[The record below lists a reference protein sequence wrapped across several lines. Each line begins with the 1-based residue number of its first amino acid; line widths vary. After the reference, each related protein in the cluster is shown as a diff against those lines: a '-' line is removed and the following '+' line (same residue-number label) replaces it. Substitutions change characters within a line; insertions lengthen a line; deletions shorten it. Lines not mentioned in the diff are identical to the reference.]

1 VKYDL
6 LAACSKKCSIN
17 PGSLPGGVGELIH
30 RWFEEGANRET
41 IIARARELGVKVT
54 SGSLQR
60 HKANHLL
67 PARDPHSPL
76 NDGDDDPSR
85 KFSELE
91 VIDSVIQ
98 RFARQ
103 MQKGSQQVTTEQGL
117 RAIELKHK
125 LTEGSVF
132 DALFDA
138 LSGNDDEDMSDLG
151 PAAPDGFATLDEF
164 VTEGDDPPLEPP
176 ITGV

>member
-1 VKYDL
+1 MKYEMIG
-6 LAACSKKCSIN
+6 CSRKCSLHPAN
-17 PGSLPGGVGELIH
+17 LPGGVGELVH
-30 RWFEEGANRET
+30 RWFEEGANRQS
-41 IIARARELGVKVT
+41 IIQRAGELGAKLT
-54 SGSLQR
+54 SGSIQR
-60 HKANHLL
+60 HKANHLR
-67 PARDPHSPL
+67 PGKDPSSPL
-76 NDGDDDPSR
+76 NDGDDPGR
-85 KFSELE
+85 RFSELE

-103 MQKGSQQVTTEQGL
+103 MQHGQTSVTTEQGL

-138 LSGNDDEDMSDLG
+138 LAGGDDDEDDLSDLEPG
-151 PAAPDGFATLDEF
+151 VSPPPSDAAEEPPVEDDG
-164 VTEGDDPPLEPP
+164 PLEPP

>member
-1 VKYDL
+1 MKYDL
-6 LAACSKKCSIN
+6 LAACSKKCSVN
-17 PGSLPGGVGELIH
+17 PGNMPAGVGELVH

-41 IIARARELGVKVT
+41 IIARAGELGKKLT
-54 SGSLQR
+54 SGALQR
-60 HKANHLL
+60 HKANHLI
-67 PARDPHSPL
+67 PARDPNSPL
-76 NDGDDDPSR
+76 NDGDDSPDR

-103 MQKGSQQVTTEQGL
+103 MQSGSGQVTTEQGL

-138 LSGNDDEDMSDLG
+138 LAGGDDDDLGDLG
-151 PAAPDGFATLDEF
+151 PPAPDGFATLDEYS
-164 VTEGDDPPLEPP
+164 EGEDPPLEPP

>member
-1 VKYDL
+1 MP
-6 LAACSKKCSIN
+6 A
-17 PGSLPGGVGELIH
+17 GVGELVH

-41 IIARARELGVKVT
+41 VMARAAELGVKLT
-54 SGSLQR
+54 SGSIQR
-60 HKANHLL
+60 HKSNHLM
-67 PARDPHSPL
+67 PARDPNSPL
-76 NDGDDDPSR
+76 NDGDEDPGR
-85 KFSELE
+85 KYSELE
-91 VIDSVIQ
+91 VIDAVIQ

-103 MQKGSQQVTTEQGL
+103 MSHGSGQVTTEQGL

-138 LSGNDDEDMSDLG
+138 LSGDDGDEDLSDLEPG
-151 PAAPDGFATLDEF
+151 LASPPEPAEEEA
-164 VTEGDDPPLEPP
+164 DPPLEPP

>member
-1 VKYDL
+1 MKYDL
-6 LAACSKKCSIN
+6 ASCSRKCTLN
-17 PGSLPGGVGELIH
+17 PGRLPAGVGELVH
-30 RWFEEGANRET
+30 RWLEEGANRET
-41 IIARARELGVKVT
+41 VIARAAELGVKLT
-54 SGSLQR
+54 SGSIQR
-60 HKANHLL
+60 HKSNHLI
-67 PARDPHSPL
+67 PARDPNSPL
-76 NDGDDDPSR
+76 NDGDDAPGR
-85 KFSELE
+85 RFSELE

-103 MQKGSQQVTTEQGL
+103 MQAGSGQVTTEQGL

-138 LSGNDDEDMSDLG
+138 LSGDGDDEDEDLSDLEP
-151 PAAPDGFATLDEF
+151 PAAQPEPPEEEDE
-164 VTEGDDPPLEPP
+164 EPLEPP

>member
-1 VKYDL
+1 MKYDIVD
-6 LAACSKKCSIN
+6 CSKKCTLN
-17 PGSLPGGVGELIH
+17 PGRMPAGVGELVH
-30 RWFEEGANRET
+30 RWFEDGDNRDAVM
-41 IIARARELGVKVT
+41 ARAKELGVKLT
-54 SGSLQR
+54 SGSIQR
-60 HKANHLL
+60 HKSNHLV
-67 PARDPHSPL
+67 PAKDPNSPL
-76 NDGDDDPSR
+76 NDGEEDPGR
-85 KFSELE
+85 RFSEIE

-103 MQKGSQQVTTEQGL
+103 MQHGSQQVTTEQGL

-138 LSGNDDEDMSDLG
+138 LAGGDEDEDLSDLEPAPE
-151 PAAPDGFATLDEF
+151 PAAEPGLEED
-164 VTEGDDPPLEPP
+164 VPLEPP

>member
-1 VKYDL
+1 MKYDL
-6 LAACSKKCSIN
+6 LAACSRKCSVN
-17 PGSLPGGVGELIH
+17 PGNMPAGVGELVH
-30 RWFEEGANRET
+30 RWFEEKANRET
-41 IIARARELGVKVT
+41 IMARAQELGVKLT

-60 HKANHLL
+60 HKANHLI
-67 PARDPHSPL
+67 PARDPNSPL
-76 NDGDDDPSR
+76 NDGDEDPGR

-103 MQKGSQQVTTEQGL
+103 MKNGSQQVTTEQGL

-138 LSGNDDEDMSDLG
+138 LSGNDNEDMSDLG
-151 PAAPDGFATLDEF
+151 PAAPDAEP
-164 VTEGDDPPLEPP
+164 EGEAEEPLEPP

>member
-1 VKYDL
+1 MKYDL
-6 LAACSKKCSIN
+6 VNCSKKCSVN
-17 PGSLPGGVGELIH
+17 PGNMPAGVGELVH

-41 IIARARELGVKVT
+41 IMARAKEVGVKLT

-60 HKANHLL
+60 HKSNHLV
-67 PARDPHSPL
+67 PAADPNSPL
-76 NDGDDDPSR
+76 NDVEEPGR
-85 KFSELE
+85 RFTELE

-103 MQKGSQQVTTEQGL
+103 MQVGKTQVTTEQGL

-132 DALFDA
+132 EALFDA
-138 LSGNDDEDMSDLG
+138 LSGDDDDEDLSDLEP
-151 PAAPDGFATLDEF
+151 PAAPEPEPEEAD
-164 VTEGDDPPLEPP
+164 DDPPLEPP
-176 ITGV
+176 ITGE